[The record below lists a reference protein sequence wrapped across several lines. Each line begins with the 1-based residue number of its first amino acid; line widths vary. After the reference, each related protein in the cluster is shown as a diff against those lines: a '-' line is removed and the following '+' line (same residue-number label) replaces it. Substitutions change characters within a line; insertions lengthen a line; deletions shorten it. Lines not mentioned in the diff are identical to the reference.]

1 MSEFDTQNN
10 LNNNEENNNNEEKTE
25 NKEFS
30 RNEEKTENKSGFEFS
45 NNGEYRSNSY
55 YSDREHSYR
64 TSYNSSSIEYGPE
77 KKRDKSVHRKNLT
90 PLYVLLSITL
100 ILAALFG
107 GYALGHQNANEA
119 PVHKD
124 PINNTFATTAP
135 ESDLYPVVKAP
146 ETTISIPKYDSPV
159 AAAVEGNYVYV
170 NEKAAKSVVSITTEA
185 TVYSAFYGSYVESGA
200 GSGVIIANTGNTYY
214 IVTNNHV
221 VDGYNA
227 ITVFAMNGNEEGYE
241 AELLERDWTNDIAV
255 LRIETEDEL
264 AVAEIGDS
272 STVKAGQN
280 IAAIG
285 NPLGLFSGTIT
296 PGIISAVTRDILIE
310 GVAMTL
316 IQHSAAV
323 SPGNSGGG
331 LFNMQGQLIG
341 IVNAKSSGTSV
352 ESIGFAIPINTAY
365 GVALEIINNGYASG
379 IPSLDITFRTSGS
392 YLYIQDYKHNDRLIA
407 SGQTT
412 IEKDDILVS
421 IDDQKI
427 SSINDIRTVLC
438 SKEVG
443 DKVKLTLYRMEAN
456 SKFGYTY
463 KTYTVEVDI
472 NEYNPM
478 TVYPSE
484 AQ

>member
-1 MSEFDTQNN
+1 MSDFDNQNN
-10 LNNNEENNNNEEKTE
+10 FNGSNNEKNNTEKAE
-25 NKEFS
+25 SSQFS
-30 RNEEKTENKSGFEFS
+30 QNTGD
-45 NNGEYRSNSY
+45 GEYRSGNY
-55 YSDREHSYR
+55 YSDREQPYR
-64 TSYNSSSIEYGPE
+64 TSYNSSSIEYTPE
-77 KKRDKSVHRKNLT
+77 RKRDKSVHRKNLT
-90 PLYVLLSITL
+90 PLYVLLSVVL
-100 ILAALFG
+100 IIGALFG
-107 GYALGHQNANEA
+107 GYVIGQQSAYVPSGQSN
-119 PVHKD
+119 
-124 PINNTFATTAP
+124 PINSNTFVTTAP
-135 ESDLYPVVKAP
+135 SSELYPVVKVP
-146 ETTISIPKYDSPV
+146 ETTIAIPKYDSPV

-214 IVTNNHV
+214 IITNNHV
-221 VDGYNA
+221 VDGYN
-227 ITVFAMNGNEEGYE
+227 TVKVFAMNGDKEGYE

-255 LRIETEDEL
+255 LRIETEDKL

-365 GVALEIINNGYASG
+365 RVALEIINNGYASG
-379 IPSLDITFRTSGS
+379 IPSLDITFRPSGS
-392 YLYIQDYKHNDRLIA
+392 YLYIQEYKHNDRLIA

-412 IEKDDILVS
+412 IEKDDILVA
-421 IDDQKI
+421 IDDKKI

-443 DKVKLTLYRMEAN
+443 DKVKLTLYRLEAN
-456 SKFGYTY
+456 GFGYSY

-472 NEYNPM
+472 NEYNPT
-478 TVYPSE
+478 TVYPSN
-484 AQ
+484 AG

>member
-10 LNNNEENNNNEEKTE
+10 LNDNEENNNEKIENTEFTAAEENNENE
-25 NKEFS
+25 NRSTFS
-30 RNEEKTENKSGFEFS
+30 DG
-45 NNGEYRSNSY
+45 GEYRRENY
-55 YSDREHSYR
+55 YSDREQSYR
-64 TSYNSSSIEYGPE
+64 TSYNSSSIEYAPE
-77 KKRDKSVHRKNLT
+77 GKTDRSVRRKNLT
-90 PLYVLLSITL
+90 PIYVLLSIAL
-100 ILAALFG
+100 IFGALFG
-107 GYALGHQNANEA
+107 GYVVGQQSAVPSSGQNS
-119 PVHKD
+119 
-124 PINNTFATTAP
+124 PINNAFVTTAP
-135 ESDLYPVVKAP
+135 NTETYPVIKAP
-146 ETTISIPKYDSPV
+146 ETTIAIPKYDSPV

-185 TVYSAFYGSYVESGA
+185 TVYSAFYGNYVESGA

-214 IVTNNHV
+214 IITNYHV
-221 VDGYNA
+221 VDGYNT
-227 ITVFAMNGNEEGYE
+227 ITVFAMNGNDSGYK

-255 LRIETEDEL
+255 LRIETEDTL

-272 STVKAGQN
+272 STIKAGQN

-296 PGIISAVTRDILIE
+296 PGIISAVTRDIPIE
-310 GVAMTL
+310 GVSMTL

-352 ESIGFAIPINTAY
+352 ES
-365 GVALEIINNGYASG
+365 LEIINNGYASG
-379 IPSLDITFRTSGS
+379 IPSLDITFRSNGG

-412 IEKDDILVS
+412 IEPDDILVS
-421 IDDQKI
+421 IDDKKI
-427 SSINDIRTVLC
+427 SSVNDIRTVLC
-438 SKEVG
+438 SKEIG
-443 DKVKLTLYRMEAN
+443 DTLYRMETS

-472 NEYNPM
+472 NEYNP
-478 TVYPSE
+478 TNVYSSD